1 MTAARFEQDL
11 DHGWRLAIPDTAAS
25 GAEIAVR
32 RETDDGAH
40 RFHAATADGA
50 EVYLEV
56 VSYGR
61 PIDAHAAAEAQR
73 ASLLE
78 RSRDAVVVGP
88 TEDTVD
94 GRAVVALRFAGH
106 LGADHR
112 TRRFLWLDGPSG
124 TVRVVLDPT
133 SEQNAAI
140 LASLELGPGRSTSG
154 SLGSLHH
161 DGSARYVVAGP
172 GVDPSR
178 LRIGDRLT
186 VRVRAAP
193 VAPVERLFLRTT
205 PDGEQVFVEL
215 TEVAGDGAARWW
227 EAELVLAMPSNG
239 YRFLVV
245 TPDGPRWLNGSG
257 IHEATPTDRDDFV
270 VVAGLDAPRWLA
282 DRVVY
287 QIFPDR
293 FANGDA
299 SNDVVD
305 GAWTYRGHPAR
316 ARAWTDRPSRDPGAG
331 VEFFGGDLAGIV
343 EHLDHLVDLGV
354 NTIYLTP
361 IFESR
366 SNHGYDITAY
376 DRVAE
381 HFGGDAALVALR
393 TATRERDIRLLLDI
407 APNHVGVEH
416 PWFQAAQ
423 ADPTA
428 PSAASF
434 IFREHPDDYEA
445 WLGVRS
451 LPKLDYRSPA
461 LRAAMYE
468 GDEAVLRHW
477 LRPPF
482 SADGWRIDVANMLGR
497 LGPDQ
502 LGPEVARGMRA
513 AVKAEDPDAYLLG
526 EHAYDATDHLAGDQW
541 DGVMD
546 YWGFQRPVLDWLAG
560 VEAWSHPSG
569 RIVQAG
575 RSSTTT
581 LVHTLAA
588 FRAAIPWQI
597 ARQQLAL
604 LDSHDTPRIAT
615 ALDGDDGRIRA
626 AFGLLFTAVGVPCLL
641 YGDEIGLEGED
652 GSDTR
657 RPMPWDRAAWDEE
670 RYAFVRSLVRLRVA
684 SPALTTGGFQ
694 VLETG
699 DDHLVYL
706 RDATGS
712 SAIVVVVR
720 GPASRPAGGLAVAPG
735 GVADGVTF
743 REHLTGAVATVGD
756 GSLALPA
763 TPPGV
768 AIWLTDGS

>member
-1 MTAARFEQDL
+1 MTAGRIERDRE
-11 DHGWRLAIPDTAAS
+11 HGWRLELPATAAS
-25 GAEIAVR
+25 GAAIVIERDAYGDI
-32 RETDDGAH
+32 H
-40 RFHAATADGA
+40 RVHAATADA
-50 EVYLEV
+50 SEIYVEV

-61 PIDAHAAAEAQR
+61 HLDVPAAAERQR
-73 ASLLE
+73 AELLE
-78 RSRDAVVVGP
+78 RSGDGVVIGP
-88 TEDTVD
+88 TEETVD
-94 GRAVVALRFAGH
+94 GRPAVTLRFAGH

-112 TRRFLWLDGPSG
+112 TRRFVWLDGPGG
-124 TVRVVLDPT
+124 TVRVVLDPS

-140 LASLELGPGRSTSG
+140 VAGLGLGTGRVTAASLA
-154 SLGSLHH
+154 SLHH
-161 DGSARYVVAGP
+161 DGSARYVVPGP
-172 GVDPSR
+172 GADPAR

-186 VRVRAAP
+186 LRVRAGHDAP
-193 VAPVERLFLRTT
+193 IERLFLRTT
-205 PDGEQVFVEL
+205 PDGEQVFDEL
-215 TEVAGDGAARWW
+215 TEVDRDAAARWW
-227 EAELVLAMPSNG
+227 TVELALTMPSNG

-257 IHEATPTDRDDFV
+257 VHEATPTDRDDFV
-270 VVAGLDAPRWLA
+270 VVAGLETPRWLA

-293 FANGDA
+293 FANGDP

-305 GAWTYRGHPAR
+305 GAWTYRGHAAR
-316 ARAWTDRPSRDPGAG
+316 ARAWTDRPSREPGGG

-343 EHLDHLVDLGV
+343 DHLDHLVDLGV

-376 DRVAE
+376 DRVAG

-393 TATRERDIRLLLDI
+393 EATRARDIRLLLDI

-428 PSAASF
+428 PSASSF
-434 IFREHPDDYEA
+434 VFREHPDDYEA

-451 LPKLDYRSPA
+451 LPKLDYRSPD

-468 GDEAVLRHW
+468 GDDAVLRHW

-482 SADGWRIDVANMLGR
+482 SVDGWRIDVANMLGR

-502 LGPEVARGMRA
+502 LGPDIARGLRA

-546 YWGFQRPVLDWLAG
+546 YWRFQRPVLDWLAG

-575 RSSTTT
+575 RSSTET
-581 LVHTLAA
+581 LVRTMTA

-615 ALDGDDGRIRA
+615 VLEGDEGRIRA
-626 AFGLLFTAVGVPCLL
+626 AFGLLLTAVGVPCVL

-652 GSDTR
+652 GTDTR
-657 RPMPWDRAAWDEE
+657 RPMPWDLATWDED
-670 RYAFVRSLVRLRVA
+670 RYGFVRSLVRLRVG
-684 SPALTTGGFQ
+684 SPALTTGGLQ
-694 VLETG
+694 VIETG
-699 DDHLVYL
+699 EDHFTSV
-706 RDATGS
+706 RDAETQT
-712 SAIVVVVR
+712 AIVVVVR
-720 GPASRPAGGLAVAPG
+720 GPGSRPAGPLAVADAG
-735 GVADGVTF
+735 IVDGTTL
-743 REHLTGAVATVGD
+743 REHLTGATATVED
-756 GSLALPA
+756 GLLPLPD
-763 TPPGV
+763 TPTGV
-768 AIWLTDGS
+768 AIWLTDRP